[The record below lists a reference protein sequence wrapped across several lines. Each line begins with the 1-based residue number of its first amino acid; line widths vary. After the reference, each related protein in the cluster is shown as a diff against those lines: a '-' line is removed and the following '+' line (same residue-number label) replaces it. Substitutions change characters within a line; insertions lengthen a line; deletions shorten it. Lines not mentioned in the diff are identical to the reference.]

1 MSLGW
6 IRRASRVVAAVLLL
20 TSMLQ
25 FPHPSLDDEFCSPGA
40 AETHDE
46 SKHVFTSVTVT
57 AHPDHCA
64 ICHWTRW
71 MKPVFSS
78 GPAVN
83 ASPDTRTEFAA
94 ANAVVLRDPSSDR
107 LPPRAPP
114 AL

>member
-6 IRRASRVVAAVLLL
+6 LRRSSRAIAAVLLL

-25 FPHPSLDDEFCSPGA
+25 FPHPSLDDELCAPA
-40 AETHDE
+40 AESHDA
-46 SKHVFTSVTVT
+46 SKHIFTTGVVT
-57 AHPDHCA
+57 PEPGHCA

-71 MKPVFSS
+71 MNPVFAP
-78 GPAVN
+78 GPAVFVGLG
-83 ASPDTRTEFAA
+83 SRSDFSAA
-94 ANAVVLRDPSSDR
+94 RPAILRDPSTDQ